1 MRSKVK
7 TDDDSMPLIIVAGV
21 AGVMSGLRA
30 GQCRA
35 GVSSAAKGM
44 HS

>member
-7 TDDDSMPLIIVAGV
+7 TDDDSMPLTIV